1 VHETGWCAVQITNI
15 RKCLAFR
22 VEAARHVDVVVQRAH
37 EWVQNH
43 RQTNP
48 DYPVPDEQW
57 IEQTIC
63 SDLLK
68 AVVWNR
74 GELLADLGGALIK
87 LTGFE
92 VMLIQGTSDG
102 VPSLPY

>member
-1 VHETGWCAVQITNI
+1 MHETGWCAVQITSV

-22 VEAARHVDVVVQRAH
+22 VEAARHVDVVIQRAH
-37 EWVQNH
+37 ERVQNH
-43 RQTNP
+43 RRTHP

-68 AVVWNR
+68 GVVWNR